1 MCVLHDA
8 LCQDSFLVDQRHSDS
23 RSEAAILDVINPVQR
38 LYNKVLQ
45 FISSDDGFHGGG
57 EALDDGGEDG
67 DFDGVPGGVG
77 VRVLFPGSANLVDKR
92 QGPDHLGEALVA
104 F

>member
-1 MCVLHDA
+1 M
-8 LCQDSFLVDQRHSDS
+8 
-23 RSEAAILDVINPVQR
+23 INPVQR
-38 LYNKVLQ
+38 LYDEV
-45 FISSDDGFHGGG
+45 FHFVSSDDSLRSGG

-77 VRVLFPGSANLVDKR
+77 VRVLSLGSADLVDER
-92 QGPDHLGEALVA
+92 QGCDHLGEALVA